1 MAILYP
7 MFLVITLSGILFL
20 LLAATRLPSI
30 IKYFGKL
37 QAAKHSEDLRPNLP
51 TAARNITDNYNHLF
65 EQPTLFYALVTYI
78 YLMQHVDTIHL
89 YLAWFYA
96 ALRIAHSVI
105 QVTSNNVSYRA
116 LVFIGSGA
124 CLMFMI
130 AKEILF
136 FLS

>member
-1 MAILYP
+1 
-7 MFLVITLSGILFL
+7 MFLVITLSGVLFM
-20 LLAATRLPSI
+20 LLAATRAPAI

-37 QAAKHSEDLRPNLP
+37 LAVKHSEDLRPNLP
-51 TAARNITDNYNHLF
+51 TASRNITDNYNHLF

-89 YLAWFYA
+89 YLAWLYA
-96 ALRIAHSVI
+96 ALRVVHSVI
-105 QVTSNNVSYRA
+105 QITSNNVSYRA
-116 LVFIGSGA
+116 LMFIGSGA

-130 AKEILF
+130 AKETLF

>member
-1 MAILYP
+1 MEILYP

-105 QVTSNNVSYRA
+105 QITSNNVSYRA
-116 LVFIGSGA
+116 LVFIGSGV

>member
-1 MAILYP
+1 MEILYP

-20 LLAATRLPSI
+20 LLAATRIPSI

-37 QAAKHSEDLRPNLP
+37 QAVKHSEDLRPNLP

-78 YLMQHVDTIHL
+78 YLMQHVDPTHV
-89 YLAWFYA
+89 YLAWLYA
-96 ALRIAHSVI
+96 ALRIVHSLI
-105 QVTSNNVSYRA
+105 QITSNNVSYRA

-136 FLS
+136 FLF

>member
-1 MAILYP
+1 MEILYP

-20 LLAATRLPSI
+20 LLAVTRLPSI

-89 YLAWFYA
+89 YLAW
-96 ALRIAHSVI
+96 S
-105 QVTSNNVSYRA
+105 
-116 LVFIGSGA
+116 
-124 CLMFMI
+124 
-130 AKEILF
+130 
-136 FLS
+136 LSLIHI

>member
-1 MAILYP
+1 MEILYP

-78 YLMQHVDTIHL
+78 YLMQHVDTVHL

-105 QVTSNNVSYRA
+105 QITSNNVSYRA

>member
-1 MAILYP
+1 MEILYP

-89 YLAWFYA
+89 YLAWLYA
-96 ALRIAHSVI
+96 VLRVVHSVI
-105 QVTSNNVSYRA
+105 QITSNNVSYRA

>member
-1 MAILYP
+1 MEILYP

-89 YLAWFYA
+89 YLAWSYA

-105 QVTSNNVSYRA
+105 QISSNNVSYRA

-136 FLS
+136 FSS

>member
-1 MAILYP
+1 

-96 ALRIAHSVI
+96 ALRIVHSVI
-105 QVTSNNVSYRA
+105 QITSNNVSYRA

-136 FLS
+136 FLFI

>member
-1 MAILYP
+1 MEILYP

-136 FLS
+136 FLF

>member
-1 MAILYP
+1 MNILYP

-20 LLAATRLPSI
+20 LLGATRVPSI

-37 QAAKHSEDLRPNLP
+37 QAAKHSDDLRPNLP
-51 TAARNITDNYNHLF
+51 SSARNITDNYNHLF

-78 YLMQHVDTIHL
+78 YLMEHADSTHL
-89 YLAWFYA
+89 YLAWLYA
-96 ALRIAHSVI
+96 ALRIVHSVI
-105 QVTSNNVSYRA
+105 QITSNNVSYRA
-116 LVFIGSGA
+116 LMFIGSGA

>member
-1 MAILYP
+1 MEILYP

-89 YLAWFYA
+89 YLAWCYA

-105 QVTSNNVSYRA
+105 QITSNNVSYRA

>member
-105 QVTSNNVSYRA
+105 QITSNNVSYRA

>member
-78 YLMQHVDTIHL
+78 YLMQHVDIIHL

-105 QVTSNNVSYRA
+105 QITSNNVSYRA

>member
-1 MAILYP
+1 MEILYP

-89 YLAWFYA
+89 YFAWFYA

-105 QVTSNNVSYRA
+105 QITSNNVSYRA

-136 FLS
+136 FLF

>member
-1 MAILYP
+1 MEILYP
-7 MFLVITLSGILFL
+7 MFLVIILSGILFM
-20 LLAATRLPSI
+20 LLAATRVPSI
-30 IKYFGKL
+30 IKYFGNL
-37 QAAKHSEDLRPNLP
+37 QAAKHSEDLRPKLP
-51 TAARNITDNYNHLF
+51 SAARNITDNYNHLF

-89 YLAWFYA
+89 YLAWLYA
-96 ALRIAHSVI
+96 ALRVVHSVI
-105 QVTSNNVSYRA
+105 QITSNNVSYRA
-116 LVFIGSGA
+116 LMFIGSGA

>member
-1 MAILYP
+1 MEILYP

-78 YLMQHVDTIHL
+78 YLMQHVDIIHL

-130 AKEILF
+130 GKEILF

>member
-1 MAILYP
+1 MEILYP

-105 QVTSNNVSYRA
+105 QITSNNVSYRA
-116 LVFIGSGA
+116 LMFIGSGA

-130 AKEILF
+130 AKETLF
-136 FLS
+136 FLF

>member
-1 MAILYP
+1 MEILYP
-7 MFLVITLSGILFL
+7 MFLVITLSGTLFL
-20 LLAATRLPSI
+20 LLAATRIPSI

-51 TAARNITDNYNHLF
+51 TTARNITDNYNHLF

-78 YLMQHVDTIHL
+78 YLMQHVDIIHL
-89 YLAWFYA
+89 YLAWLYA

-105 QVTSNNVSYRA
+105 QITSNNVSYRA
-116 LVFIGSGA
+116 VIFLGSGA

-130 AKEILF
+130 SKEVVF

>member
-1 MAILYP
+1 MEILYP

-96 ALRIAHSVI
+96 ALRIAHSFI
-105 QVTSNNVSYRA
+105 QITSNNVSYRA
-116 LVFIGSGA
+116 LMFIGSGA

>member
-1 MAILYP
+1 MEILYP

-105 QVTSNNVSYRA
+105 QITSNNVSYRA

-130 AKEILF
+130 AKEISF
-136 FLS
+136 FLF

>member
-1 MAILYP
+1 MEILYP

-78 YLMQHVDTIHL
+78 YLMQHVDIIHL

-105 QVTSNNVSYRA
+105 QITSNNVSYRA

-130 AKEILF
+130 AEEILF
-136 FLS
+136 FLF